1 MVEFISAII
10 FLLIYFIFAKNSV
23 ITENLE
29 SEEDTMNATK
39 KNFIPTDSQQRD
51 LLLKIQKSV
60 CESDFMDKFRF
71 NLIPETFDIFT
82 VVIEFMEGIHSILIK
97 NDITTV
103 NIGDLIII
111 EKTFREKRTS
121 EKSGNINCKM
131 TLGTVGE
138 DVANNGASA
147 FTDSAE
153 DDIELRKT
161 MLAASALAVKEL
173 EDYNVRGIKP
183 EDVYHMVIA
192 FFTYMISTTMEIAN
206 NGSVSPEDFKL
217 DIGVSELSYFRVR
230 YAIKKNK
237 PVIAFNPGP
246 KLKTTVKSDSFTE

>member
-1 MVEFISAII
+1 MAEFISAII
-10 FLLIYFIFAKNSV
+10 FLLIYFIFVKNPV

-103 NIGDLIII
+103 NIGDLIVI
-111 EKTFREKRTS
+111 EKTFRERRSS

-138 DVANNGASA
+138 DVANNGPSA

-206 NGSVSPEDFKL
+206 NGSIAPEDFKL
-217 DIGVSELSYFRVR
+217 DMGVSELSYFRVG
-230 YAIKKNK
+230 YAVKKNK
-237 PVIAFNPGP
+237 PQITFNPGP